1 MKSMKKIITLIVL
14 SLFLNSCKKNEI
26 SSRLNQYLINGEL
39 KNLKDS
45 TFITLKSNGIN
56 SKKIDSTFSIKNKF
70 TLNPRDNEEGL
81 YSIIFHDST
90 EFYFDFWYEKKDI
103 EINGDFN
110 KKESLKIKNSPIN
123 DFLRK
128 YRKIP
133 QKYDSPFE
141 NALKNITDPK
151 KTDEIFQ
158 KFVDSIEND
167 QIDLLFTNPNNL
179 FSIKEITRLKTKIS
193 KNRLNDFYKKLTNEM
208 KKMPDVKILEEYL
221 SSNQVVIGQKFID
234 FGAKDINGN
243 KVKLS
248 DFKGKIILLD
258 FWAFW
263 CTICHVQNEKEFSYL
278 NEKYKNDLVIISYS
292 LDEEYEIWE
301 KSTKKDSY
309 KWTNLSNLKGMKDP
323 VSYMYKV
330 NSLPTSFLINQK
342 GIVVKNF
349 IGYKKDSLI
358 EKEIKKLIS
367 KKN

>member
-1 MKSMKKIITLIVL
+1 MKKVISTLSALILISCSVENKKINSENYTL
-14 SLFLNSCKKNEI
+14 SAK
-26 SSRLNQYLINGEL
+26 IN
-39 KNLKDS
+39 NLKDS
-45 TFITLKSNGIN
+45 TLVVLKTFDNN
-56 SKKIDSTFSIKNKF
+56 SKKIDSTFVENGHF
-70 TLNPRDNEEGL
+70 NLRFFNQNEGL
-81 YSIIFHDST
+81 FLITIKDSKPY
-90 EFYFDFWYEKKDI
+90 FFDFWYEKKNI

-110 KKESLKIKNSPIN
+110 KKESLKIKNSLIN

-221 SSNQVVIGQKFID
+221 SSNQAAIGQKFID
-234 FGAKDINGN
+234 FDAKDINGN

-258 FWAFW
+258 FWAYW
-263 CTICHVQNEKEFSYL
+263 CTWCHVQNEKEFSYL

-292 LDEEYEIWE
+292 LDEEYDIWR

-330 NSLPTSFLINQK
+330 NSLPTSFLINQN
-342 GIVVKNF
+342 GIVVKEF
-349 IGYKKDSLI
+349 IGYEKDSLI
-358 EKEIKKLIS
+358 EKEIKKLRS